1 MESNAVYRLLHTVSY
16 TVKEIGV
23 FCVHSYVH
31 AWFSHAGSPGVRRSK
46 LFKKE
51 AYREGG

>member
-23 FCVHSYVH
+23 FCVHMCM
-31 AWFSHAGSPGVRRSK
+31 PGFLMPGHQGYVRRSK

-51 AYREGG
+51 AHREGG